1 VKNHVSAGDYTGC
14 TRTCNALGIGLEL
27 ERSGAFIDSNAISGG
42 CPGRGI
48 GIRTSSSW
56 SRIQNNSI
64 SGREENCSA
73 IRVAGG
79 HVVLDVTSS
88 AGVDELDVHSN
99 GLASDLSPPSD
110 IVDSSTSVVL
120 RAGTSPPDGPR
131 GIFRNNWLS
140 HAWAF
145 GSGFVGF
152 SETAV
157 VADARIVQNNLFSMG
172 PNTLYANADG
182 SGAAT
187 ADQLNSLS
195 DIIASGNIDDS
206 DFWRNSGTPEG
217 APLWDQN
224 GRPRG
229 ASPDI
234 GQFEE

>member
-1 VKNHVSAGDYTGC
+1 
-14 TRTCNALGIGLEL
+14 
-27 ERSGAFIDSNAISGG
+27 
-42 CPGRGI
+42 
-48 GIRTSSSW
+48 
-56 SRIQNNSI
+56 
-64 SGREENCSA
+64 
-73 IRVAGG
+73 
-79 HVVLDVTSS
+79 
-88 AGVDELDVHSN
+88 
-99 GLASDLSPPSD
+99 
-110 IVDSSTSVVL
+110 
-120 RAGTSPPDGPR
+120 
-131 GIFRNNWLS
+131 
-140 HAWAF
+140 
-145 GSGFVGF
+145 VGF